1 MTDWVEFA
9 NKWQT
14 LISGGLAILAALIGA
29 GFVYHQTRQAQRFEL
44 DRLSR
49 RHAAA
54 RSTLPL
60 VLSSTMEYARAIGRD
75 LRRLYLAAPGN
86 HIQREALIAW
96 EIPPLPQGETAA
108 LAEVIEAASNHVAEV
123 IADLLGHLQVQ
134 AGRLRG
140 LHADVTAGTA
150 GRRNIL
156 KSEIDEYIQ
165 DIADIHAR
173 CELLLDYARREA
185 ETAQPMPLAEDKLRA
200 LFLMGFRESAFDTV
214 KATITRRGPIEL
226 PSVVSAWSGAWNR
239 LAAKWKA
246 RGQ

>member
-1 MTDWVEFA
+1 MTDWVAFA
-9 NKWQT
+9 DRWQT

-29 GFVYHQTRQAQRFEL
+29 GFVYHQTRQARGFES
-44 DRLSR
+44 DRLVR

-60 VLSSTMEYARAIGRD
+60 VLSSIMEYARTIGRD

-86 HIQREALIAW
+86 HVEREALIAW
-96 EIPPLPQGETAA
+96 EIPPVPQGETTA
-108 LAEVIEAASNHVAEV
+108 LAEVIEAASNEVAEV
-123 IADLLGHLQVQ
+123 IADLLGRLQVQ

-140 LHADVTAGTA
+140 LHADVVAGTA

-156 KSEIDEYIQ
+156 KSEIEEYIQ

-185 ETAQPMPLAEDKLRA
+185 DTVQPTPLAADKLRA
-200 LFLMGFRESAFDTV
+200 LFLMGFHEGAFDNV
-214 KATITRRGPIEL
+214 KATITRRGPSEL
-226 PSVVSAWSGAWNR
+226 LSTMSVWHRAWNR
-239 LAAKWKA
+239 IAAIWKA
-246 RGQ
+246 RSE

>member
-1 MTDWVEFA
+1 MTDWGAFT
-9 NKWQT
+9 NQWQT

-29 GFVYHQTRQAQRFEL
+29 GFVYHQTHQARLFEL
-44 DRLSR
+44 DRLGR

-60 VLSSTMEYARAIGRD
+60 VQSSIMEYARTIGRD

-96 EIPPLPQGETAA
+96 EILPVPQGETAA
-108 LAEVIEAASNHVAEV
+108 LAEVIEAASNDVAEM
-123 IADLLGHLQVQ
+123 IADLLGRLQVQ

-140 LHADVTAGTA
+140 LHADVVAGTA

-156 KSEIDEYIQ
+156 KSEIEEHIQ

-173 CELLLDYARREA
+173 CELLLDYARRES
-185 ETAQPMPLAEDKLRA
+185 ETAQPAPLAADKLRA
-200 LFLMGFRESAFDTV
+200 LFQMRFHEGAFDNL
-214 KATITRRGPIEL
+214 KATITRRGPSEL
-226 PSVVSAWSGAWNR
+226 PLVIPVWRRVWNR
-239 LAAKWKA
+239 IASARKA
-246 RGQ
+246 RSQ

>member
-1 MTDWVEFA
+1 MTDWVAIA

-29 GFVYHQTRQAQRFEL
+29 AFVYHQTRQARLFEL
-44 DRLSR
+44 DRLGR

-60 VLSSTMEYARAIGRD
+60 VLSSVMDYARAVGRD
-75 LRRLYLAAPGN
+75 LRQLYLAAPAN

-96 EIPPLPQGETAA
+96 EVPPVPQGETVA
-108 LAEVIEAASNHVAEV
+108 LAEVIEAASNDVAEV
-123 IADLLGHLQVQ
+123 IADLLGRLQVQ

-156 KSEIDEYIQ
+156 KSEFDEYIQ

-173 CELLLDYARREA
+173 CELLLDYARRETDTVQQA
-185 ETAQPMPLAEDKLRA
+185 PLAADKLRA
-200 LFLMGFRESAFDTV
+200 LFLMGFHECAFDAV
-214 KATITRRGPIEL
+214 KATISRRGPTEL
-226 PSVVSAWSGAWNR
+226 PSIVPAWRRGWNR
-239 LAAKWKA
+239 ISATWKA

>member
-1 MTDWVEFA
+1 MTGWVAFA
-9 NKWQT
+9 NQWQT

-29 GFVYHQTRQAQRFEL
+29 GFVYHQTRQARLFEL
-44 DRLSR
+44 DRLGR

-60 VLSSTMEYARAIGRD
+60 VLSSIMEYARAIGRD

-96 EIPPLPQGETAA
+96 EIPPVPQGETAA
-108 LAEVIEAASNHVAEV
+108 LAEVIEAASNDVADV
-123 IADLLGHLQVQ
+123 IADLLGRLQVQ

-140 LHADVTAGTA
+140 LHADVVAGTA

-173 CELLLDYARREA
+173 CELLLDYARRESD
-185 ETAQPMPLAEDKLRA
+185 TAQPMPLAADKLRA
-200 LFLMGFRESAFDTV
+200 LFLMGFHEGAFDTV
-214 KATITRRGPIEL
+214 KATITRRGPSGL
-226 PSVVSAWSGAWNR
+226 PSVVPAWRRAWTR
-239 LAAKWKA
+239 IAAIWKA
-246 RGQ
+246 GQQ